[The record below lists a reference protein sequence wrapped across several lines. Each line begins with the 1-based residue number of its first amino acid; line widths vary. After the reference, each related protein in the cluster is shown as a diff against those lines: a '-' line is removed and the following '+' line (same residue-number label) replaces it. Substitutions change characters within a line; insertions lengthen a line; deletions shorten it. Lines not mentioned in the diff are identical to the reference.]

1 MSSPFL
7 SSAAAVAVLLIALSA
22 SAQQRELR
30 VCADPDNMPFS
41 KTELPRW
48 SQRTSRHV

>member
-7 SSAAAVAVLLIALSA
+7 SSAAAVVVLLIAVSA

-41 KTELPRW
+41 NIQQQGFENRPVEVR
-48 SQRTSRHV
+48 